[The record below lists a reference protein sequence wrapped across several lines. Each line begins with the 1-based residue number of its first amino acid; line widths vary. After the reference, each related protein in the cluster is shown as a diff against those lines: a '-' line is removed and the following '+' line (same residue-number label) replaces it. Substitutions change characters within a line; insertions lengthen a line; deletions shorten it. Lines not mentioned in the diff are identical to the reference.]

1 MSEADLEH
9 NTYDEPIGQFFMEY
23 NCNICLKNE
32 NPRVN
37 DKIHKKDIDEKKSKK
52 SRMIARKIY
61 NVKKHNRKRKRM
73 KLKLDTNAMITD
85 ICEYC

>member
-1 MSEADLEH
+1 MLEDDFEH
-9 NTYDEPIGQFFMEY
+9 NIYDEPIGQFFMEY
-23 NCNICLKNE
+23 NICLKNE

-52 SRMIARKIY
+52 STMVARKIY